1 MVNYLD
7 HSMEQTHS
15 VWYSINASVVHF
27 GGGAQQI
34 NDNPPSVAG
43 SAMVL
48 GDPFLFADD
57 LS

>member
-1 MVNYLD
+1 
-7 HSMEQTHS
+7 MEQTHL
-15 VWYSINASVVHF
+15 VWDSIDASGVHL

-34 NDNPPSVAG
+34 NDSPPSVAG